1 MLSDVRRVGAL
12 EITTPSPTE
21 IRFVRAFKA
30 PARLVFEA
38 YTQPALI
45 KRWLL
50 GPGGWTMP
58 VCEVDL
64 RPGGRFRYVWKHTA
78 DGTEMGMGGTYVD
91 IDAPYLIVHTEQFDQ
106 DWTGGETQVRQAFAE
121 ENGITTV
128 TQIVRYASEAARDGA
143 LATPMADGMEAGFT
157 RLDTM
162 LVNRK

>member
-30 PARLVFEA
+30 PAGLVFDA

-64 RPGGRFRYVWKHTA
+64 KPGGHFRYVWKKMD
-78 DGTEMGMGGTYVD
+78 DGTEMGMGGTYVA
-91 IDAPYLIVHTEQFDQ
+91 IEAPRLIVHTERFDQ
-106 DWTGGETQVRQAFAE
+106 DWTGGETQVRQDFTE
-121 ENGITTV
+121 HDGITTV
-128 TQIVRYASEAARDGA
+128 IQVVRYASEAARDGA
-143 LATPMADGMEAGFT
+143 LRTPMAEGMEAGFA
-157 RLDTM
+157 RLDAM
-162 LVNRK
+162 LANQK